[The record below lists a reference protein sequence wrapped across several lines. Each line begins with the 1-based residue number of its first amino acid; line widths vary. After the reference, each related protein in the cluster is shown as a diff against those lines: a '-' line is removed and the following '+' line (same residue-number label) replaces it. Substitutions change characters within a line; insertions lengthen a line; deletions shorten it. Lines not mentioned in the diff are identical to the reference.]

1 MTDTAPEPLEPVLRP
16 ATAVGFL
23 RFADLLHEDA
33 VIISEA
39 ATAIQLAAGI
49 ALGAGGLSNAPQ
61 EDPGNKQ
68 KLDEERQDFVKDY
81 IKDLIRLGGG
91 AASSFA
97 GCRHAYDEAVDA
109 ALETTEPG
117 TPQRNRLMNAAF
129 THYVE
134 CLRRPKAKIVVP
146 EEQ

>member
-1 MTDTAPEPLEPVLRP
+1 MTDTAPEALEPVLRP

-33 VIISEA
+33 LIISEA

-61 EDPGNKQ
+61 EDPGKKKQ
-68 KLDEERQDFVKDY
+68 LNEARKDAVKDY
-81 IKDLIRLGGG
+81 INDLIRLGGG

-97 GCRHAYDEAVDA
+97 GCRRAYDDAVD
-109 ALETTEPG
+109 
-117 TPQRNRLMNAAF
+117 
-129 THYVE
+129 
-134 CLRRPKAKIVVP
+134 
-146 EEQ
+146 